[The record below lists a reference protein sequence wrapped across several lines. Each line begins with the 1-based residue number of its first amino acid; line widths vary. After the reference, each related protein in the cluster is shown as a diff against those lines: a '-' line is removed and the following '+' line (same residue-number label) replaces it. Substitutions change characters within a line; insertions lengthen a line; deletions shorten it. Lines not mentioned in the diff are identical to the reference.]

1 MTKYL
6 EYSLRYIIIVFAFV
20 FSILNKSMTLVNFS
34 ILLLYIIFFHLT
46 NYQKFNENT
55 KIFLIL
61 LEILFGLYLAQR
73 DITMITIYMVNPI
86 LDVLK
91 ELKAR
96 IAGFYI
102 ILIIGIGIYYLRQN
116 LNIYNIFT
124 LFTIFIFSITLGYVL
139 RQNKKIKTM
148 ENKIDE
154 LIIDKKELINE
165 HRNKDILLEEIYTNK
180 ERNRISRDI
189 HDSVG
194 HRLSAIIIQLSAIEK
209 LAKINGD
216 KASELS
222 GNLRN
227 YATEALNDI
236 RKVLRRIKPQNTGK
250 DELITLI
257 QEIINQNSKLTG
269 LNIKFKFS
277 SERYPIPNDL
287 EEVFVNAV
295 REFISNSIK
304 HGKASLVDIN
314 LFYKEDE
321 IILSMRDN
329 GLGSEKIKKGIGL
342 TALEER
348 VKEHKGSLTIETGK
362 KKGFLI
368 NIVFYRGKY
377 DKGNV
382 S

>member
-6 EYSLRYIIIVFAFV
+6 EYSLRYTIIIFAFV

-46 NYQKFNENT
+46 NYQKFNEQV

-61 LEILFGLYLAQR
+61 LEILIGLYLAKNN
-73 DITMITIYMVNPI
+73 IIMIIIYMVNPI
-86 LDVLK
+86 LDILK
-91 ELKAR
+91 ELNIR
-96 IAGFYI
+96 IAVFYI
-102 ILIIGIGIYYLRQN
+102 ILIIGITVYYLRLN
-116 LNIYNIFT
+116 LNISNIFG
-124 LFTIFIFSITLGYVL
+124 FFVIFIFSITLGYVL

-154 LIIDKKELINE
+154 LILDKKELINE
-165 HRNKDILLEEIYTNK
+165 YKNKDILLKEIYTNK

-236 RKVLRRIKPQNTGK
+236 REVLHRIKPQNTGK

-277 SERYPIPNDL
+277 SERYPIPNGV
-287 EEVFVNAV
+287 EEVFINAV

-304 HGKASLVDIN
+304 HGKASLIDIN

-329 GLGSEKIKKGIGL
+329 GVGSEKIIKGIGL
-342 TALEER
+342 IALEER
-348 VKEHKGSLTIETGK
+348 VKEHNGSLIIETGK
-362 KKGFLI
+362 QKGFLI
-368 NIVFYRGKY
+368 KIVFYRGKY

>member
-362 KKGFLI
+362 KKGFS
-368 NIVFYRGKY
+368 NKY
-377 DKGNV
+377 
-382 S
+382 SFL

>member
-1 MTKYL
+1 MTRYL
-6 EYSLRYIIIVFAFV
+6 EYTLRYLMIIFAFV
-20 FSILNKSMTLVNFS
+20 FAVLNKSMSLLNFS
-34 ILLLYIIFFHLT
+34 VLLLYIVFFHLT
-46 NYQKFNENT
+46 NYEKFNVNI
-55 KIFLIL
+55 KIVLIL
-61 LEILFGLYLAQR
+61 LEILLGVYLAKGN
-73 DITMITIYMVNPI
+73 IFIITIYMVNPI
-86 LDVLK
+86 LDILK
-91 ELKAR
+91 ELNIPMALLYLLSIVV
-96 IAGFYI
+96 IA
-102 ILIIGIGIYYLRQN
+102 IYYLR
-116 LNIYNIFT
+116 LNFDIYKIFS
-124 LFTIFIFSITLGYVL
+124 FIIVFIFSVTLGYAL
-139 RQNKKIKTM
+139 RQNKKIKIM

-154 LIIDKKELINE
+154 LILDKKELINE

-209 LAKINGD
+209 IAKIDGD
-216 KASELS
+216 KAAELS

-236 RKVLRRIKPQNTGK
+236 RRVLRRIKPQNVDK

-269 LNIKFKFS
+269 LDIKFKFS
-277 SERYPIPNDL
+277 SKRYSIPNNI
-287 EEVFVNAV
+287 EEVFLNAV

-304 HGKASLVDIN
+304 HGKASLIYIN

-329 GLGSEKIKKGIGL
+329 GIGSEKIVKGIGL

-348 VKEHKGSLTIETGK
+348 IKENKGSLTIETGEQ
-362 KKGFLI
+362 KGFSV
-368 NIVFYRGKY
+368 NIAFYRGKY
-377 DKGNV
+377 DKSNV